1 MASDFNTEFN
11 RIFTQLESNSPLLN
25 DTNVYVRL
33 AAASVHHGLL
43 NEMLN
48 LATTAKRSDIAGRV
62 TAHIITLERAFPV
75 LTTPSS
81 QTRPAA
87 PVTASAAS
95 GAAAAAAAS
104 NDDETYVNEDED
116 DDDVDDDDVINPDAD
131 GGYDASAG
139 KRNMNAS
146 PSTIDQINDQFT
158 ARKLLQMDR
167 KFVDTEYVSTPVD
180 EDLLAQNP
188 ALKHSYIITV
198 SECSPNSGG
207 GERRN
212 RDPKKKHLKSTLVVV
227 RSTKNEL
234 LHRGVFK
241 NAISAIVKKLHRI
254 DSDDHGGLEQT
265 HNYTVEGNEFDVG
278 FAFDWDRHYEHIY
291 GGPPPLNLRS
301 DHCKIRRNP
310 PRAAKKGGPKNPP
323 AKKKTTFDDAATKP
337 EQSKKKKKKTSDDA
351 ATKPEQS
358 KKKKKPAPKTDD
370 STKRKVNDGKAT
382 IDLTDEDATA
392 TKSTLDGLA
401 SDLSDLR
408 TFVPQQPPNSSQQ
421 NGNGTP
427 MIGSTNGFGQ
437 NFNPMLGLQQNAMQQ
452 NAMQQ
457 NAMQQNHT
465 PMIGSQQNGTFT
477 FGSQLNSNAT
487 TGLNQY
493 VTPQSS
499 TPQFSMQQ
507 NAMQSS
513 GNPSMGVQQNL
524 QQLFHDSDIR
534 SRHQVCPYGRNCN
547 GYFSGQCGFYYH

>member
-11 RIFTQLESNSPLLN
+11 RIFTKLESNNPSLN

-43 NEMLN
+43 KEMLN

-62 TAHIITLERAFPV
+62 TAHIIQLERAFPE

-81 QTRPAA
+81 QTRPAVT
-87 PVTASAAS
+87 VTASAAS
-95 GAAAAAAAS
+95 GAASAAAS
-104 NDDETYVNEDED
+104 NDDETYVDEDED
-116 DDDVDDDDVINPDAD
+116 DDDVDDVDDDDALLPDAD
-131 GGYDASAG
+131 GRYDASSG

-323 AKKKTTFDDAATKP
+323 AKKKTISDDAATKP
-337 EQSKKKKKKTSDDA
+337 EQSKKKKKKTSDDAATKPEQSKKKQKKTSNDA

-401 SDLSDLR
+401 SDLS
-408 TFVPQQPPNSSQQ
+408 VSSHVR
-421 NGNGTP
+421 
-427 MIGSTNGFGQ
+427 STAAAKFI
-437 NFNPMLGLQQNAMQQ
+437 A
-452 NAMQQ
+452 AE
-457 NAMQQNHT
+457 
-465 PMIGSQQNGTFT
+465 
-477 FGSQLNSNAT
+477 
-487 TGLNQY
+487 
-493 VTPQSS
+493 
-499 TPQFSMQQ
+499 
-507 NAMQSS
+507 
-513 GNPSMGVQQNL
+513 
-524 QQLFHDSDIR
+524 R
-534 SRHQVCPYGRNCN
+534 
-547 GYFSGQCGFYYH
+547 